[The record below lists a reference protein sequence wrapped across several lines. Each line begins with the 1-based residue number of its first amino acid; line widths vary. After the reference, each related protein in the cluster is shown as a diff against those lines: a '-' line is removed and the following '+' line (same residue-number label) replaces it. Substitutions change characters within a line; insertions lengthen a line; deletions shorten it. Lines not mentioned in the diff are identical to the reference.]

1 MKTYLLKEYN
11 DNISKSEKIVFVS
24 DHLTTGILF
33 GNLNNMATIWIT
45 QYANKKDKI
54 NAHFEPELQ

>member
-11 DNISKSEKIVFVS
+11 DDISKSEKIVFIS

-33 GNLNNMATIWIT
+33 GNLNNMATVWIT
-45 QYANKKDKI
+45 DHI
-54 NAHFEPELQ
+54 NETD

>member
-11 DNISKSEKIVFVS
+11 DNISKSEKIVFLS

-33 GNLNNMATIWIT
+33 GNLNNMATVWIT
-45 QYANKKDKI
+45 DYVNETD
-54 NAHFEPELQ
+54 